1 LKKFRTVLVVAALL
15 IPVLLFI
22 NSGSIPSVKLGGGE
36 DVAPQLNYLTGQE
49 GSNDVLLAV
58 KIDDTQAAHPQIG
71 LQDADLVYV
80 EQVESGL
87 TRLLA
92 IYSSKLPAVIG
103 PVRSARISDIDL
115 LAPFGRIAFAYS
127 GSQTKMRPVLAQAN
141 LNNLSA
147 ERNPPSIFDRDPDR
161 NGPVN
166 MILYPSLL
174 LTRAVDT
181 YKMDLIT
188 LKQSP
193 WVFGEASELAKELN
207 SIKIN
212 WPRATYELKWDEIL
226 KKWSIYFNNKLN
238 VDSTQQPLLIEN
250 AIVQNV
256 RIEDSIYGDKFGGI
270 TPLSITTGSGD
281 AYLLRDGKAL
291 AIRWERS
298 SAETF
303 TRWMDLEGNDMNL
316 TPGKTWVFLS
326 SAPPVLSYAVN

>member
-1 LKKFRTVLVVAALL
+1 MKKFRTVLLVAVLL

-36 DVAPQLNYLTGQE
+36 DVVPQLNYLTGQE

-161 NGPVN
+161 SGPVN

-181 YKMDLIT
+181 YKMNLVT

-193 WVFGEASELAKELN
+193 WVFGKASKLAKDVN
-207 SIKIN
+207 SVKVN
-212 WPRATYELKWDEIL
+212 WPQATYELKWDSNL
-226 KKWSIYFNNKLN
+226 KKWNIYFNNKLN

-270 TPLSITTGSGD
+270 TPLSVTTGSGTG
-281 AYLLRDGKAL
+281 YLLRDGKAL

-303 TRWMDLEGNDMNL
+303 TRWMDIEGNDMNL

-326 SAPPVLSYAVN
+326 SAPPALSYAVN